1 MNSRILHL
9 IDSLNTTFQGHP
21 WYGDSLM
28 HQLKNIDIQLVNKT
42 LPNSTNSIAILIQHL
57 INWRI
62 FVIEKLNKNEAFDIE
77 MNSEADWKIIT
88 LKNQEEWDALLNE
101 LTATQNQI
109 IEFLNHQKDDTF
121 LEQKTLGKTY
131 TIEFL
136 VEGVIQH
143 DLYHLGQIGLLK
155 AYFKASN

>member
-9 IDSLNTTFQGHP
+9 IESLNNTFQGNP

-28 HQLKNIDIQLVNKT
+28 HQLKCIDIQLVDKT
-42 LPNSTNSIAILIQHL
+42 LQNSKNSIAILIQHL

-77 MNSEADWKIIT
+77 MNSKDDWKIIT
-88 LKNQEEWDALLNE
+88 IKTQDEWDALLNE
-101 LTATQNQI
+101 LIATQNQI
-109 IEFLNHQKDDTF
+109 IDILKHQKSDAF
-121 LEQKTLGKTY
+121 LAQKTLGKTY
-131 TIEFL
+131 TLEFL

-143 DLYHLGQIGLLK
+143 DLYHLGQIGLLN
-155 AYFKASN
+155 AYFKSSN

>member
-1 MNSRILHL
+1 MNSKILKL
-9 IDSLNTTFQGHP
+9 IESLNNTFQGHP

-28 HQLKNIDIQLVNKT
+28 HQLKKIDFQLVNKT
-42 LPNSTNSIAILIQHL
+42 LPNSNNSVAILIQHL

-77 MNSEADWKIIT
+77 MNSEADWKTIT
-88 LKNQEEWDALLNE
+88 IKNKLEWDTLLNE
-101 LTATQNQI
+101 LVSSQNQI
-109 IEFLNHQKDDTF
+109 IEILKHQKDDAF

-131 TIEFL
+131 TTEFL

-143 DLYHLGQIGLLK
+143 DLYHLGQIGLLNT
-155 AYFKASN
+155 YFKASN